1 MVRIFSSNIIDM
13 QRNQG
18 MIYEPLEELV
28 KQVDVKIAHCAPQ
41 NPLRTQGLASQ
52 NSLILLW
59 KEPRRGA

>member
-28 KQVDVKIAHCAPQ
+28 KQVDVKIAHCALHKIHFVLKAWP
-41 NPLRTQGLASQ
+41 PRTV
-52 NSLILLW
+52 
-59 KEPRRGA
+59 